1 MASVRFEDL
10 PPELQAKVAD
20 RIGETGERPTLP
32 EVTKASLAWEHK
44 SKRKPRATRS
54 RKQPTRKPYFEGPVV
69 HRGPRPKPEF
79 ELYGEHIMFIVVI
92 VLFALSSVWW

>member
-44 SKRKPRATRS
+44 SKRKPRATR
-54 RKQPTRKPYFEGPVV
+54 P
-69 HRGPRPKPEF
+69 
-79 ELYGEHIMFIVVI
+79 
-92 VLFALSSVWW
+92 